1 MDLEVVMPSKDR
13 SGRSDF
19 VVRAIQSVQDQVRH
33 GFNNV
38 SVILVLDPDDSFE
51 RSLDMFR
58 IPISVVRSK
67 VKGQIPALNTGVA
80 SAKSSHL
87 AFLED
92 DDWWDDNF
100 LQVSTEC
107 IVDCAPNLITQNQ
120 IEVEEDGSFMR
131 VFDFPTPSTWVAE
144 TEMVRKLGGFDLQSR
159 WHTDNW
165 FLGEVQSKGFSRVHL
180 VERTAPI
187 ALPLAEQ
194 VRPWIANIIK
204 TNPKNFDIFA
214 HQYPEPLVFRQ
225 VHASQGTETV
235 SCEAKEESI
244 SEYRVLKQKFQCIP
258 W

>member
-13 SGRSDF
+13 PGRSDF
-19 VVRAIQSVQDQVRH
+19 VVRAIQSVQDQVGH
-33 GFNNV
+33 GFNHV
-38 SVILVLDPDDSFE
+38 SVILVLDLDDSFDV
-51 RSLDMFR
+51 SLDMFR
-58 IPISVVRSK
+58 VPISVVRSN

-92 DDWWDDNF
+92 DDWWGENF

-120 IEVEEDGSFMR
+120 IEVAEDGSFMR

-159 WHTDNW
+159 WHPDNW
-165 FLGEVQSKGFSRVHL
+165 FLGEVQRKGFFRVHL

-187 ALPLAEQ
+187 VLSLAEP

-204 TNPKNFDIFA
+204 TNPKNFDIIA
-214 HQYPEPLVFRQ
+214 HDYPEPLVFRQ
-225 VHASQGTETV
+225 VHASQGTSTV
-235 SCEAKEESI
+235 VNQATNESL
-244 SEYRVLKQKFQCIP
+244 SEYRALKQKFQRIP